1 MGSRAGC
8 TGRVRAIL
16 AGAGV
21 LLRLRRRTEARSRN
35 GEKLTVFIVIALG
48 VVIAPT
54 LLGEGIDDFVGQLA
68 SGVTDSSR

>member
-1 MGSRAGC
+1 M
-8 TGRVRAIL
+8 
-16 AGAGV
+16 
-21 LLRLRRRTEARSRN
+21 
-35 GEKLTVFIVIALG
+35 FIVIALG